1 MVYLKWKPCA
11 EELKKQKEELE
22 EIIRRFHRGQKIE
35 LSGWITITET
45 VLERCFSAD
54 DRHLKQF
61 KQLNHGRVPLN
72 PREVATSYLRLIDA
86 YIQEIE
92 RGLLLDEA
100 APIEDESSSKKPSP
114 MDVFIVHGHAEAIV
128 DEVAIFIDNL
138 GFNPRIFKRE
148 PDRGNT
154 IIEKLERISSEVSFA
169 VVILTGDDLGGERS
183 ISSYE
188 QLQKI
193 SRRLRGILIE
203 LGVAKVLKSNTS
215 SVQGILNQAAS
226 IIEKLEPRA
235 RQNVIFELGFFFG
248 LLGRD
253 NVCVLYEN
261 GVELPSDVQGLMYK
275 PLDEEANWKAEL
287 ERELID
293 WRQRMADQVS
303 T

>member
-1 MVYLKWKPCA
+1 MVYLNWDPCVQQLSTQKNQL
-11 EELKKQKEELE
+11 ELIIDVYGHTDDLE
-22 EIIRRFHRGQKIE
+22 
-35 LSGWITITET
+35 SVMVGWINITLS

-54 DRHLKQF
+54 DRRILQF
-61 KQLNHGRVPLN
+61 MNIAKTQYSSAFDISL
-72 PREVATSYLRLIDA
+72 AYLRLMES
-86 YIQEIE
+86 YIHEFDRGLIEPVTPPTTQPHTIE
-92 RGLLLDEA
+92 R
-100 APIEDESSSKKPSP
+100 SSS
-114 MDVFIVHGHAEAIV
+114 DVFIVHGHAEAIV

-261 GVELPSDVQGLMYK
+261 GIVPSTPAG
-275 PLDEEANWKAEL
+275 
-287 ERELID
+287 I
-293 WRQRMADQVS
+293 MAHHSWLAVRR
-303 T
+303 